1 MCAYA
6 CERGW
11 ARKQGEI
18 GREKREKCIPCPHS
32 LHRRQNHIEHLLTG
46 GRNSDF
52 LFYRRGTQIYTHTAI
67 YISSIVLLYS
77 RSWRIRRGTGPCRGW
92 LHYIIII
99 YIDRYTRAG
108 LYAGNIFRYGRLT
121 FTAPASPPDR
131 PRPTPL
137 SVPDVFMSFAYIL
150 YDDDYDIYI

>member
-1 MCAYA
+1 MCVR
-6 CERGW
+6 ERGG
-11 ARKQGEI
+11 RENRVRQGE
-18 GREKREKCIPCPHS
+18 RKEKNVFPRPHS
-32 LHRRQNHIEHLLTG
+32 LRRRQNHIEHLLAG

-52 LFYRRGTQIYTHTAI
+52 LFYRRGTQIYTHTTI

-99 YIDRYTRAG
+99 YIRRYTRAG

-121 FTAPASPPDR
+121 FTAPASLPDR

-137 SVPDVFMSFAYIL
+137 SVADVFMSFAYIL
-150 YDDDYDIYI
+150 YDDEDDIYIGI